1 MSRDVRR
8 KIAAGEELDEADIQ
22 YARERGI
29 RIPDPGA
36 SDVPVPSNP
45 APEPPAPEPDAEPTI
60 RREPAAAQPLP
71 EASDLE
77 SLSKKE
83 IAALAEQRGLELNPN
98 RMSKAAMIDAMS
110 ADVS

>member
-22 YARERGI
+22 YARARGI
-29 RIPDPGA
+29 RIPDPGTSGVA
-36 SDVPVPSNP
+36 PSEPEP
-45 APEPPAPEPDAEPTI
+45 APPAPEPDAEPI
-60 RREPAAAQPLP
+60 LRREPTAAQPEP
-71 EASDLE
+71 EVSDLE